1 MDHLTTLCAE
11 SAAEEPWDE
20 GADGPDEEP
29 AVGRQRHA
37 DAQEMMT
44 CFAIPKLRELP
55 VYVLNVG
62 PRPPGVPGLRH
73 QKSPLFVKTQRLSPF
88 YSLPCCQWGEL
99 AAVTFTE
106 WPHILQL

>member
-1 MDHLTTLCAE
+1 MDHLATLCAE
-11 SAAEEPWDE
+11 SAAEEPGDE

-37 DAQEMMT
+37 DPQEMMT
-44 CFAIPKLRELP
+44 CFTIPRLRELP

-62 PRPPGVPGLRH
+62 PRPLGVPAVRH
-73 QKSPLFVKTQRLSPF
+73 QEAPLSVKTQRLLPF

-99 AAVTFTE
+99 AAAIFTE
-106 WPHILQL
+106 